1 MDHNWTERVAFDTT
15 RSTLAL
21 KGQLTPRLT
30 LAEAK
35 RPPKPSAT
43 FDAFAEM
50 AVYVRPCF
58 RRPCFAGQV
67 AERETPIGRRDD

>member
-1 MDHNWTERVAFDTT
+1 MDHNWTERVVFDTT
-15 RSTLAL
+15 RSTLARE
-21 KGQLTPRLT
+21 GTADPEIE

-35 RPPKPSAT
+35 RPPSRAPT

-58 RRPCFAGQV
+58 RPPCFAGQV
-67 AERETPIGRRDD
+67 ADGEANCEGASN